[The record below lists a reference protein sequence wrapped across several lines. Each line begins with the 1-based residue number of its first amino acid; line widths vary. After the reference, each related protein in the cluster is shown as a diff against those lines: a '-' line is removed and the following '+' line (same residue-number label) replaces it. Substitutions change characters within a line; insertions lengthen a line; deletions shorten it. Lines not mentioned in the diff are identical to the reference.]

1 MATQVLAATLV
12 PPAATDVATSITAG
26 LTSITGG
33 NTVQFP
39 NIPGSTTLI
48 ISVSTTGGTIQVN
61 VGATIFG
68 QSFAPFTAITLTA
81 STLYVAGLFH
91 SALESSISGNTI
103 SLVTS
108 GALVSSMAV
117 LQFQGVY

>member
-1 MATQVLAATLV
+1 VATQVLAALLV
-12 PPAATDVATSITAG
+12 PPAATDVATNVTAG

-39 NIPGSTTLI
+39 NIPGSTTLL
-48 ISVSTTGGTIQVN
+48 ISVGGTGGTIQVN

-68 QSFAPFTAITLTA
+68 QAFAPFTAITLTA
-81 STLYVAGLFH
+81 TTVYVAGLFH
-91 SALESSISGNTI
+91 SALESSITGNLV